1 MHRILGVLSLIF
13 VACAWVPPAPPQ
25 TDNPGTGT
33 VAGRVMDA
41 QNRPIAGIRVLLLR
55 GTVRQGYD
63 PAKTRVER
71 SDAEGRYE
79 FTDVAEGDYLVAAE
93 PDVQG
98 DPNGR
103 TLRFYFPES
112 MSGKEAYTLRVGPG
126 SILTAIDIRCVPG
139 KQGFEARG
147 EVVDSAGQKPLTHM
161 QLTYGRIDQSVR
173 RDVETDANGSFVIT
187 RLDPGKYWV
196 SITHERSEDYY
207 CYPVYFEIVSD
218 DVSGLRISAQ
228 KGISLKG
235 KIVLN
240 TGIPETLFGELN
252 VVFHPRGISE
262 AGGHPT
268 NYLVDRYME
277 KSSPV
282 SADGNFVI
290 RGLPPLIGKLSL
302 QRRAGVP
309 LENYHV
315 RIERGGTNLSE
326 ALRVQDKDV
335 GGITI
340 HVTAGTAGI
349 HGSVKSV
356 NSVMEPRRI
365 RVLISLQNAAGAPF
379 AKSMPLDDYGRFEF
393 DGLLPG
399 EYRVMAAVT
408 TDDGLS
414 RRSGDIYTVRVG
426 EGETREIEI
435 LLGGK

>member
-1 MHRILGVLSLIF
+1 MHRILGVLSLFF
-13 VACAWVPPAPPQ
+13 VACAWVPAVPLQA
-25 TDNPGTGT
+25 DNPGTGT
-33 VAGRVMDA
+33 VAGRVTDA

-93 PDVQG
+93 PDLQG
-98 DPNGR
+98 DRNGR

-126 SILTAIDIRCVPG
+126 SVLTAIDIRCVPG

-147 EVVDSAGQKPLTHM
+147 KVVDSAGQKPLTHT

-173 RDVETDANGSFVIT
+173 QDVETDANGSFVIT

-218 DVSGLRISAQ
+218 DVPGLRISAQ

-252 VVFHPRGISE
+252 VVFHRGE
-262 AGGHPT
+262 FRKP
-268 NYLVDRYME
+268 
-277 KSSPV
+277 
-282 SADGNFVI
+282 
-290 RGLPPLIGKLSL
+290 
-302 QRRAGVP
+302 
-309 LENYHV
+309 
-315 RIERGGTNLSE
+315 
-326 ALRVQDKDV
+326 
-335 GGITI
+335 
-340 HVTAGTAGI
+340 AGI
-349 HGSVKSV
+349 R
-356 NSVMEPRRI
+356 PI
-365 RVLISLQNAAGAPF
+365 
-379 AKSMPLDDYGRFEF
+379 
-393 DGLLPG
+393 
-399 EYRVMAAVT
+399 T
-408 TDDGLS
+408 
-414 RRSGDIYTVRVG
+414 
-426 EGETREIEI
+426 
-435 LLGGK
+435 